1 MTTLLAREIRE
12 GAGEILISS
21 EKAFS
26 DLWERSLDLRPIVVD
41 GDGARYEV
49 VFPGVRNQGP
59 GPDFLGAVLKRDGE
73 TFGGDVELHLERSG
87 WRAHGHHRDPAYN
100 GVALQ
105 VVLRAG
111 GSAARKSDPPTAT
124 ATFPEA
130 PAGGGDA
137 GATERA
143 TVSDS
148 ELEELGVRRFLSK
161 SAGFR
166 LELDAGIAPDQVLY
180 EGMMEAMG
188 YPRNRKPFLA
198 LAKRVPVSGFARVR
212 GEPESA
218 ARFAVFAALA
228 VGGGLSERVEP
239 RERGQA
245 RRVARRMG
253 VRRQVRADE
262 WSMFRVRPSGSPV
275 NRMRGIA
282 DIVVRHLEDGLA
294 EGMRS
299 EFERGGA
306 ASVVKSLSAGA
317 GVGRQLALTVA
328 SNIVLPALCAM
339 AWEAAEPSAD
349 DIVAAFRRMPS
360 PPQNSVTRSV
370 AAILGARRSPANAA
384 QHSGLHALARAA
396 SWPRDS
402 TDSS

>member
-12 GAGEILISS
+12 GADGIGISS

-105 VVLRAG
+105 VVLRAS
-111 GSAARKSDPPTAT
+111 GSAARRSDPPTAT
-124 ATFPEA
+124 ATFPDT

-137 GATERA
+137 GA

-198 LAKRVPVSGFARVR
+198 LARRVPVSGFARLR
-212 GEPESA
+212 GEPESS

-275 NRMRGIA
+275 NRMRGMA

-306 ASVVKSLSAGA
+306 AGVLEGLSSGA
-317 GVGRQLALTVA
+317 GFGRQLALTVA
-328 SNIVLPALCAM
+328 SNIVMPALCAM
-339 AWEAAEPSAD
+339 AWEAAESSAD

-370 AAILGARRSPANAA
+370 AAILGARAAPANAA
-384 QHSGLHALARAA
+384 QHSGLHALARVA
-396 SWPRDS
+396 SWPGDS

>member
-12 GAGEILISS
+12 GADGIGISS

-87 WRAHGHHRDPAYN
+87 WRAHGHHKDPAYN

-105 VVLRAG
+105 VVLRPG
-111 GSAARKSDPPTAT
+111 GAKARRSDPPTAT
-124 ATFPEA
+124 ATFPDA

-198 LAKRVPVSGFARVR
+198 LAKRVPVSGFARLR

-239 RERGQA
+239 TERGQA
-245 RRVARRMG
+245 RRVALRMG
-253 VRRQVRADE
+253 VRREVRADE

-275 NRMRGIA
+275 NRMRGMA

-294 EGMRS
+294 EGMRFGVRARRS
-299 EFERGGA
+299 GERREVAVGRGGRRAATRADGRFQRGSAGALRDGAGSGGTERGGYSRGFPGDA
-306 ASVVKSLSAGA
+306 
-317 GVGRQLALTVA
+317 VA
-328 SNIVLPALCAM
+328 
-339 AWEAAEPSAD
+339 AAELGHSKRGG
-349 DIVAAFRRMPS
+349 DIG
-360 PPQNSVTRSV
+360 
-370 AAILGARRSPANAA
+370 GAEIAGQRGATFGA
-384 QHSGLHALARAA
+384 ARAG
-396 SWPRDS
+396 
-402 TDSS
+402 

>member
-1 MTTLLAREIRE
+1 MTMLLAREIRE
-12 GAGEILISS
+12 GADESGISS

-59 GPDFLGAVLKRDGE
+59 GPDFLGAVLRRNGE

-87 WRAHGHHRDPAYN
+87 WRAHGHHKDPAYN

-111 GSAARKSDPPTAT
+111 GSAARPSDPPTAT
-124 ATFPEA
+124 ATFPDT
-130 PAGGGDA
+130 PADGGD
-137 GATERA
+137 TDTPERA
-143 TVSDS
+143 PVSDS

-161 SAGFR
+161 SAGFG
-166 LELDAGIAPDQVLY
+166 LELDAGASPDQVMY
-180 EGMMEAMG
+180 QGMMEAMG

-198 LAKRVPVSGFARVR
+198 LAKRVPVSEFARLR

-228 VGGGLSERVEP
+228 VGGGLSERIEP
-239 RERGQA
+239 HERNQA
-245 RRVARRMG
+245 RRVARSMG
-253 VRRQVRADE
+253 VGRQVGADE

-275 NRMRGIA
+275 NRMRGMA

-299 EFERGGA
+299 EFERDGA
-306 ASVVKSLSAGA
+306 TGVIKSLSAGE

-328 SNIVLPALCAM
+328 SNVVLPALCAM
-339 AWEAAEPSAD
+339 AREGSESSAD
-349 DIVAAFRRMPS
+349 DIVAAFRGMAS

-370 AAILGARRSPANAA
+370 ATILGARRSPANAA
-384 QHSGLHALARAA
+384 QHSGLHALAKSA
-396 SWPRDS
+396 SWPGGE
-402 TDSS
+402 

>member
-12 GAGEILISS
+12 GADEYGISS

-41 GDGARYEV
+41 NDGARYEV

-59 GPDFLGAVLKRDGE
+59 GPDFLGAVLRRNGE

-87 WRAHGHHRDPAYN
+87 WRAHGHHKDPAYN

-105 VVLRAG
+105 VVLRSG
-111 GSAARKSDPPTAT
+111 GSAARPSDPPTAT
-124 ATFPEA
+124 ATFPDMPADGDDADA
-130 PAGGGDA
+130 P
-137 GATERA
+137 ERA
-143 TVSDS
+143 PVSDS

-161 SAGFR
+161 SAGFG
-166 LELDAGIAPDQVLY
+166 LELDAGVAPDQVMY
-180 EGMMEAMG
+180 QGMMEAMG

-198 LAKRVPVSGFARVR
+198 LAKRVPVSGFALLR

-218 ARFAVFAALA
+218 ARFAVFAAMA

-239 RERGQA
+239 HESTQA
-245 RRVARRMG
+245 WRVARSMG
-253 VRRQVRADE
+253 VRRQISADE

-275 NRMRGIA
+275 NRMRGMT
-282 DIVVRHLEDGLA
+282 DIVVRHLEDGLS

-306 ASVVKSLSAGA
+306 AGVVKSLSAGE

-328 SNIVLPALCAM
+328 SNVVLPALCAM
-339 AWEAAEPSAD
+339 AREASKPSAE
-349 DIVAAFRRMPS
+349 DIVSAFRRMPP

-370 AAILGARRSPANAA
+370 AAILGARKAPANAA
-384 QHSGLHALARAA
+384 QHSGLHALARSS
-396 SWPRDS
+396 SWPGS
-402 TDSS
+402 G